1 MLPNLVKGLCE
12 VYEGGDY
19 FVSILEGIFYRLG
32 KVDEL
37 VFSVSVFPEGRLF
50 FGDQVVCFQVPH
62 QSFVDH
68 SFKSLAKA
76 TEQADW
82 SVACFLFRVFPLF
95 EDGDDG
101 SFFPRCR
108 EDASCPRLVEEFKQL
123 LFCSFPKM
131 SDHLVADSVF
141 PWGLLVLDSYDG
153 IFEF

>member
-1 MLPNLVKGLCE
+1 MN
-12 VYEGGDY
+12 
-19 FVSILEGIFYRLG
+19 
-32 KVDEL
+32 EL

-76 TEQADW
+76 AEQADW
-82 SVACFLFRVFPLF
+82 SVACFPFWVFPLF

-123 LFCSFPKM
+123 QFCSFPEM
-131 SDHLVADSVF
+131 SDHFVGDSVF
-141 PWGLLVLDSYDG
+141 AGGLSISESFDRILEFPKGKVRRHRLRDGGLLALQAPEPPCNFFSSFG
-153 IFEF
+153 